1 MRRRDGRVC
10 GTLLSVVSPVD
21 LRAIGDA
28 PFVLVVTS
36 FLMISAVL
44 ERRLDVLVDGPLA
57 VRPRHGQTDLADR
70 TPGRTPVG
78 GQQPPGVRLVGR
90 IRVSRSASE
99 SVGQGAERRRSQRSW
114 TLVRRK
120 GRNGRQRGGGGV
132 HGGQSRRRKRP
143 AVIVHPAL
151 LYGMRLSVVGVA
163 AAEDGVGG
171 GVVAVCTLLR
181 GGWPR

>member
-10 GTLLSVVSPVD
+10 GTFLSVVSPVD

-57 VRPRHGQTDLADR
+57 VRPWHGQTHLTDR
-70 TPGRTPVG
+70 TPWRTPVG

-90 IRVSRSASE
+90 IRVSRSASK
-99 SVGQGAERRRSQRSW
+99 SVGQRTERRGSQRSW

-120 GRNGRQRGGGGV
+120 RRGGRQGGSGGV
-132 HGGQSRRRKRP
+132 HGWQSRRRKRP
-143 AVIVHPAL
+143 AVIVHAAL
-151 LYGMRLSVVGVA
+151 LNRIRLSVVGVA
-163 AAEDGVGG
+163 AVEDGVGG
-171 GVVAVCTLLR
+171 GVVAVRTLLR